1 MTESTYNSA
10 DQTILKAMHA
20 LERGDYVDFERHLN
34 EIDRL
39 AHYANLKPTWRGMLN
54 LTHIM
59 RTMNTQILRDNHL
72 KEKPKLTLEPL

>member
-1 MTESTYNSA
+1 MSDYNSA
-10 DQTILKAMHA
+10 DQTILKAMSA
-20 LERGDYVDFERHLN
+20 LERGDYVSFEHCLN

-59 RTMNTQILRDNHL
+59 RTMSTRILLDHHL
-72 KEKPKLTLEPL
+72 QEKPKLTLEALR